1 MHKPPAGL
9 DAEPSA
15 RPVAITRRHAPGQKP
30 PLKTQPPR
38 SKGWRGPRPC
48 GLRRLQI
55 ARGTRPP
62 ISAAFSPLHTQMS
75 RVGVH
80 SIYDHGG
87 NMHVSQLTMLLVRM
101 YPGLTSHS
109 PVLDQSSQ
117 LLCVLIHGGGGGEG
131 CELERGI
138 RSDAALR
145 ALGWDRD
152 RPEEQLAPLARVDG
166 DAAGRAVV
174 GARAGLG

>member
-1 MHKPPAGL
+1 
-9 DAEPSA
+9 
-15 RPVAITRRHAPGQKP
+15 
-30 PLKTQPPR
+30 
-38 SKGWRGPRPC
+38 
-48 GLRRLQI
+48 
-55 ARGTRPP
+55 
-62 ISAAFSPLHTQMS
+62 MS